1 MFGITL
7 EFSDAERL
15 RINIGQQAAGRLAVK
30 TRGGNQHGVLFDA
43 LRPGAGVQLNP
54 IVPALLGRKRCE
66 VVATWAR
73 IKRLPS
79 CLRILASG
87 RYAFIG
93 SLNTHG
99 HIP

>member
-1 MFGITL
+1 MFRIPL

-15 RINIGQQAAGRLAVK
+15 RINIGQQATGRLAVK
-30 TRGGNQHGVLFDA
+30 TRGGNKHRVLFDA

-54 IVPALLGRKRCE
+54 IVPALLGRKRRE
-66 VVATWAR
+66 VIATWSW

-79 CLRILASG
+79 CLCILASG
-87 RYAFIG
+87 RHAFIG